1 MKNKLL
7 LSITILFILSI
18 TTGFAQ
24 NFQPVW
30 ETPFNPM
37 NIYVTEATLNGI
49 GLDAGDEIGVFDLDQ
64 TDTEFCVGSVTL
76 LNPIPEGEYVQ
87 IICSMNDGI
96 NPSIPNGFV
105 AGNDFIFKFQVGES
119 LIEDI
124 DYSFPYTGYDETF
137 NPLGTAIVGLS
148 YTEQSSVQNLNLTEG
163 WNSLSLN
170 IIPNESAFSEIF
182 GQISGELIILQNLN
196 GVYFP
201 SGSLNTLGQWD
212 SQTGYLIKV
221 NTNAAI
227 DIAGVAIADK
237 TINLLEGW
245 NLLPVLSS
253 NPVGLEDLF
262 GINLSKIEM
271 IKEGIG
277 LEIYWP
283 DKSISTL
290 QSLQVGRSYLV
301 KVSENF
307 TITYK

>member
-1 MKNKLL
+1 
-7 LSITILFILSI
+7 
-18 TTGFAQ
+18 
-24 NFQPVW
+24 
-30 ETPFNPM
+30 
-37 NIYVTEATLNGI
+37 
-49 GLDAGDEIGVFDLDQ
+49 
-64 TDTEFCVGSVTL
+64 
-76 LNPIPEGEYVQ
+76 
-87 IICSMNDGI
+87 MNDGI
-96 NPSIPNGFV
+96 NPSIPNGFT
-105 AGNDFIFKFQVGES
+105 AGNNFIFKFMVSGS
-119 LIEDI
+119 LFEEIEHN
-124 DYSFPYTGYDETF
+124 YPYAGYDENFT
-137 NPLGTAIVGLS
+137 PLGTAIVGLS

-163 WNSLSLN
+163 WNSFSLN
-170 IIPNESAFSEIF
+170 LIPNESAFSEIF
-182 GQISGELIILQNLN
+182 GQISGQLIILQNLY

-212 SQTGYLIKV
+212 SQTGYFIKV

-262 GINLSKIEM
+262 GDNLSKIEI
-271 IKEGIG
+271 IKEAIG

-290 QSLQVGRSYLV
+290 QSLQVGKSYLV

-307 TITYK
+307 TITY